1 MNKDELITKAD
12 LEQLK
17 SEIKDVIISLID
29 DKFSKNKWLKSN
41 EVQKMLGVSYST
53 LKSLRLKG
61 VLPCSKIG
69 GVSIIITRILNKV
82 LNENKTLLLI
92 NLTKLTLH

>member
-12 LEQLK
+12 LDQLK
-17 SEIKDVIISLID
+17 SEIKDVMISLID

-61 VLPCSKIG
+61 VLPYSKIG
-69 GVSIIITRILNKV
+69 GSIYI
-82 LNENKTLLLI
+82 
-92 NLTKLTLH
+92 

>member
-17 SEIKDVIISLID
+17 SEIKDIIISLID

-61 VLPCSKIG
+61 VLPHSKIG
-69 GVSIIITRILNKV
+69 GSIYYNYSDIIKV
-82 LNENKTLLLI
+82 LNENKI
-92 NLTKLTLH
+92 CI

>member
-1 MNKDELITKAD
+1 MNRDELITKAD
-12 LEQLK
+12 LDQFK

-29 DKFSKNKWLKSN
+29 DKLSKNKWLKSN

-61 VLPCSKIG
+61 VLPHSKIG
-69 GVSIIITRILNKV
+69 GSIYYNYSDINKV
-82 LNENKTLLLI
+82 LNENKI
-92 NLTKLTLH
+92 KFN

>member
-17 SEIKDVIISLID
+17 TEIKDVIISLID

-61 VLPCSKIG
+61 VVPHSKIG
-69 GVSIIITRILNKV
+69 GSIYYNHSDIIKV
-82 LNENKTLLLI
+82 LNENKI
-92 NLTKLTLH
+92 CNF

>member
-17 SEIKDVIISLID
+17 SEIKDIIISLID

-41 EVQKMLGVSYST
+41 EVQKMLGVSNST
-53 LKSLRLKG
+53 VKNLRLKG
-61 VLPCSKIG
+61 VLPHSKIG
-69 GVSIIITRILNKV
+69 GIIYYNYSDIIKLF
-82 LNENKTLLLI
+82 EQNKTC
-92 NLTKLTLH
+92 NF

>member
-17 SEIKDVIISLID
+17 TEIKDVIISLID

-41 EVQKMLGVSYST
+41 DVQKMLGVSYST
-53 LKSLRLKG
+53 LKSLRLNG
-61 VLPCSKIG
+61 VLPHSKIG
-69 GVSIIITRILNKV
+69 GTIYYNYSDIIKV
-82 LNENKTLLLI
+82 LSRNKI
-92 NLTKLTLH
+92 CNF

>member
-29 DKFSKNKWLKSN
+29 DKLPNNKWLKSN

-61 VLPCSKIG
+61 ILPHSKIG
-69 GVSIIITRILNKV
+69 GSIYYNYSDIINV
-82 LNENKTLLLI
+82 LEENKI
-92 NLTKLTLH
+92 SIF

>member
-17 SEIKDVIISLID
+17 KEIKDVIISLID

-41 EVQKMLGVSYST
+41 DVQKMLGVSNST
-53 LKSLRLKG
+53 VKNLRLKG
-61 VLPCSKIG
+61 VLPHSRMG
-69 GVSIIITRILNKV
+69 GSIYYNYSDIIKV
-82 LNENKTLLLI
+82 LEERKS
-92 NLTKLTLH
+92 

>member
-17 SEIKDVIISLID
+17 TEIKDVIISLID
-29 DKFSKNKWLKSN
+29 DKLSKNKWLKSN

-53 LKSLRLKG
+53 LKNLRLKG
-61 VLPCSKIG
+61 LLPHSKIG
-69 GVSIIITRILNKV
+69 GSIYYNYLDIIKLFEINKV
-82 LNENKTLLLI
+82 RI
-92 NLTKLTLH
+92 